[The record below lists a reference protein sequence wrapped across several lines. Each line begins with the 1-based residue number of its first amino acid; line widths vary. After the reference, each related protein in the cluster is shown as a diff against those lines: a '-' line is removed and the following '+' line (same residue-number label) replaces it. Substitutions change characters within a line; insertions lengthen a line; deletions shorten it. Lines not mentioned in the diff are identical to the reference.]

1 MRAKPGANGVIVLFA
16 LTIAT
21 AVAFRNFL
29 HLPPAMGMMLG
40 LGYLQVWSYFLQ
52 RKGAR
57 LGNDD
62 MVLNSF
68 KQIERVE
75 WDTLLFFFGIIFA
88 VGGLGVMGYLAMA
101 SQFLYVDLGPTTA
114 NIAIGVLSAIV
125 DNIPLMFAVLTMNP
139 AMSHGQWL
147 LVTLTAGVGGSL
159 LSIGSAAG
167 VALMGQARGA
177 IHLLQPF
184 QMELGHCAWATSRVS
199 WRTCSSMRRCSEMND
214 QSALLRF
221 INHEATA
228 GLILVLAAALAL
240 IVTNVGYADAYDHFL
255 ELPVAIQI
263 GGIGLDKTMI
273 HWINDGLMAI
283 FFFLVGLE
291 IKREVL
297 QGNLSSR
304 EQITLPAMAA
314 IGGMLAPALIY
325 IFFNRGTPETLQG
338 WAIPAATDI
347 AFALGALALVGS
359 RVPLSLKVFLLTLAT
374 LDDLGA
380 IVIIAIFYT
389 SSLSLMGLGLAGI
402 AFALLIGL
410 NRLRIDRTAPYIFL
424 GFAMWV
430 FVLKSGVHATLAGVA
445 LAMTIP
451 LLRRDGSSFI
461 HALEEGL
468 HPYVKFLILP
478 LFAFANAGIPLA
490 GLSLDSLTA
499 SLPLGIAMGLIAG
512 KPLGIALAVFACVS
526 LGLAKLPE
534 QATWPHMLGVGCL
547 AGIGFTMSLFIGTL
561 AFNTAAQIDAVRLGV
576 IAGSVVSTVLGL
588 AILWLGS
595 GKTSPS

>member
-1 MRAKPGANGVIVLFA
+1 M
-16 LTIAT
+16 
-21 AVAFRNFL
+21 
-29 HLPPAMGMMLG
+29 
-40 LGYLQVWSYFLQ
+40 Q
-52 RKGAR
+52 
-57 LGNDD
+57 
-62 MVLNSF
+62 
-68 KQIERVE
+68 
-75 WDTLLFFFGIIFA
+75 
-88 VGGLGVMGYLAMA
+88 
-101 SQFLYVDLGPTTA
+101 
-114 NIAIGVLSAIV
+114 
-125 DNIPLMFAVLTMNP
+125 
-139 AMSHGQWL
+139 
-147 LVTLTAGVGGSL
+147 
-159 LSIGSAAG
+159 
-167 VALMGQARGA
+167 
-177 IHLLQPF
+177 
-184 QMELGHCAWATSRVS
+184 
-199 WRTCSSMRRCSEMND
+199 D
-214 QSALLRF
+214 QSALIRF

-240 IVTNVGYADAYDHFL
+240 IVTNVGYAESYDHFL
-255 ELPVAIQI
+255 ELPVVIQI
-263 GGIGLDKTMI
+263 GGIGLDKTLI

-297 QGNLSSR
+297 LGNLASR

-314 IGGMLAPALIY
+314 LGGMVAPALIY
-325 IFFNRGTPETLQG
+325 VFLNRGNPETLQG

-347 AFALGALALVGS
+347 AFALGALALLGS

-389 SSLSLMGLGLAGI
+389 SNLSLVGLGLAGI
-402 AFALLIGL
+402 AFALLIVL

-430 FVLKSGVHATLAGVA
+430 LVLKSGVHATLAGVA

-451 LLRRDGSSFI
+451 LLRRDGSNFI

-490 GLSLDSLTA
+490 GLSMDSLA
-499 SLPLGIAMGLIAG
+499 APLPLGIAMGLVAG
-512 KPLGIALAVFACVS
+512 KPLGIALAVLACVS

-534 QATWPHMLGVGCL
+534 RATWTHMIGVGCL

-561 AFNTAAQIDAVRLGV
+561 AFNTPAQIDAVRLGV
-576 IAGSVVSTVLGL
+576 IAGSVVSTILGL
-588 AILWLGS
+588 GILWLGS
-595 GKTSPS
+595 RKPAS